1 MPLVTVEPNGNRNQ
15 QLPMTGSSS
24 LSELYDNS
32 VDGVVIV
39 ENHSRDTQ
47 KPTDS
52 NLAGIGT
59 GFIISK
65 DGYILTNAHVVSDA
79 KAVWITLHD
88 STKVKAEL
96 IGSDVGTD
104 IAVLKISVNKELLPL
119 PIGDSSTVK
128 QAISCLQSVT
138 RRARN

>member
-1 MPLVTVEPNGNRNQ
+1 
-15 QLPMTGSSS
+15 MTGSSS

-65 DGYILTNAHVVSDA
+65 MATF
-79 KAVWITLHD
+79 
-88 STKVKAEL
+88 
-96 IGSDVGTD
+96 
-104 IAVLKISVNKELLPL
+104 
-119 PIGDSSTVK
+119 
-128 QAISCLQSVT
+128 LQMRMSYPMQK
-138 RRARN
+138 RFG

>member
-1 MPLVTVEPNGNRNQ
+1 M
-15 QLPMTGSSS
+15 
-24 LSELYDNS
+24 
-32 VDGVVIV
+32 DGVVIV

-88 STKVKAEL
+88 STRVKAEL

-128 QAISCLQSVT
+128 TGDFVFAIGHPTGEELELHRHFRHGGRSGS
-138 RRARN
+138 RNCD

>member
-1 MPLVTVEPNGNRNQ
+1 MTLKTDGQQSCGNRHR
-15 QLPMTGSSS
+15 
-24 LSELYDNS
+24 LYY
-32 VDGVVIV
+32 
-39 ENHSRDTQ
+39 
-47 KPTDS
+47 
-52 NLAGIGT
+52 
-59 GFIISK
+59 FK